1 MHFFQTFLPS
11 LASKDKSASSLRQAR
26 NWIRNKIFFPTV
38 NDESYRKS
46 LKDIRETLP
55 VPVVWILGKTQSGKT
70 SIVQALTGHPRAEI
84 GNGFQ
89 PCTRTSSLFS
99 FPSEQTPI
107 VHFLDTRGLGE
118 IGYDPQEDMQLHLR
132 GSHLL
137 IVVVKVMDHSLE
149 PLKDA
154 LKIICPQR
162 PNWPVLVVQT
172 NLHEGY
178 PEQQTEHINPYPYEN
193 WEAIDSIPQNLLRSL
208 KFQQQEL
215 SEWTREFVAIDLTH
229 PNEGYID
236 SNYGLNALWQKIEM
250 LLPTSL
256 QALIQGTPSLHRAFQ
271 DIHSQSAHPQ
281 IIAHSLLAGGVE
293 LLPIPLVSLPMVA
306 SIQARMFQA
315 LASIYSQQVSWRSFV
330 DFLSAVGLG
339 MMLHIG
345 GRELI
350 KFIPVYG
357 TVVSSLYTAAA
368 TYALGKT
375 MCLYLHHQRLGSLPK
390 VDELRQIYE
399 SQFQEG
405 RKILEKF
412 IPKKK
417 KE

>member
-1 MHFFQTFLPS
+1 

-26 NWIRNKIFFPTV
+26 NWIRNKILFPTV
-38 NDESYRKS
+38 DDESYRKS
-46 LKDIRETLP
+46 LKDIRERLP
-55 VPVVWILGKTQSGKT
+55 VPVIWLLGKTQSGKT
-70 SIVQALTGHPRAEI
+70 SIIQALTGHPRAEI

-118 IGYDPQEDMQLHLR
+118 IGYDPQEDLQLFLR

-137 IVVVKVMDHSLE
+137 IVVVKVMDHALE

-154 LKIICPQR
+154 LKIICPKR

-178 PEQQTEHINPYPYEN
+178 GNQ
-193 WEAIDSIPQNLLRSL
+193 EATGSVPQNLMRSL

-215 SEWTREFVAIDLTH
+215 SEWTREFVAVDLTQ
-229 PNEGYID
+229 PNDGYID
-236 SNYGLNALWQKIEM
+236 SNYGLEALWQKIEM

-256 QALIQGTPSLHRAFQ
+256 HALIQGTPSLHRTLQ
-271 DIHSQSAHPQ
+271 DVHSQSAHPQ

-315 LASIYSQQVSWRSFV
+315 LASIYRQQVSWRSFV
-330 DFLSAVGLG
+330 DFLSAIGLG

-357 TVVSSLYTAAA
+357 TIVSSLYTAAA

-390 VDELRQIYE
+390 VDELREIYE
-399 SQFQEG
+399 SQFKEG
-405 RKILEKF
+405 REILEKF
-412 IPKKK
+412 ISEKKK
-417 KE
+417 G

>member
-1 MHFFQTFLPS
+1 M
-11 LASKDKSASSLRQAR
+11 ASKDKSASSLRKAQ
-26 NWIRNKIFFPTV
+26 NWIRNKILFPTV
-38 NDESYRKS
+38 DDEVYRKS
-46 LKDIRETLP
+46 LKNIREILP
-55 VPVVWILGKTQSGKT
+55 VPVIWILGKTQSGKT
-70 SIVQALTGHPRAEI
+70 SIIQALTGHSRAEI

-89 PCTRTSSLFS
+89 PCTKTSSMFS

-137 IVVVKVMDHSLE
+137 IVVVKVMDHGLE
-149 PLKDA
+149 PLKNA
-154 LKIICPQR
+154 LKIICPKR

-178 PEQQTEHINPYPYEN
+178 PEKQTEHIIPYPYEN
-193 WEAIDSIPQNLLRSL
+193 HEAIDSIPQNLVRSL
-208 KFQQQEL
+208 RFQQQEL
-215 SEWTREFVAIDLTH
+215 SEWTKEFVAVDLTH
-229 PNEGYID
+229 PNDGYID
-236 SNYGLNALWQKIEM
+236 SSYGLNALWQRIEI

-256 QALIQGTPSLHRAFQ
+256 QAMIQGTPSLHRALQ
-271 DIHSQSAHPQ
+271 DIHSHSAHQQ

-306 SIQARMFQA
+306 SIQAKMFQA
-315 LASIYSQQVSWRSFV
+315 LASIYKQQVSWRSFV

-339 MMLHIG
+339 MMLQIG

-350 KFIPVYG
+350 KFIPIYG
-357 TVVSSLYTAAA
+357 TIVSSLYTAAA

-375 MCLYLHHQRLGSLPK
+375 MCLYLHHQRLGSLPN
-390 VDELRQIYE
+390 VDELREIYE

-405 RKILEKF
+405 RKILKKF

>member
-1 MHFFQTFLPS
+1 M
-11 LASKDKSASSLRQAR
+11 ASKDKSALSLHQAR
-26 NWIRNKIFFPTV
+26 NWIRNKILFPTV
-38 NDESYRKS
+38 DDESYRKS
-46 LKDIRETLP
+46 LKDIREKLP
-55 VPVVWILGKTQSGKT
+55 VPVIWLLGKTQSGKT
-70 SIVQALTGHPRAEI
+70 SIIQALTGHPRAEI

-118 IGYDPQEDMQLHLR
+118 IGYDPHEDLQLFLR

-137 IVVVKVMDHSLE
+137 IVTVKVMDHALE

-154 LKIICPQR
+154 LKIICSQR

-178 PEQQTEHINPYPYEN
+178 LDPKAEHIIPYPYEN
-193 WEAIDSIPQNLLRSL
+193 QGASGAVPQNLMRSL

-215 SEWTREFVAIDLTH
+215 SEWTKEFVAVDLTQ
-229 PNEGYID
+229 PNDGYID
-236 SNYGLNALWQKIEM
+236 SNYGLDALWQKIEM

-256 QALIQGTPSLHRAFQ
+256 HALIQGTPSLHRTLQ
-271 DIHSQSAHPQ
+271 DVHSQSAHPQ

-315 LASIYSQQVSWRSFV
+315 LASIYRQQVSWRSFV
-330 DFLSAVGLG
+330 DFLSAIGLG

-357 TVVSSLYTAAA
+357 SVVSSLYTAAA

-390 VDELRQIYE
+390 VDELREIYE
-399 SQFQEG
+399 SQFKVG
-405 RKILEKF
+405 REILEKF
-412 IPKKK
+412 ISEKKVNPKN
-417 KE
+417 

>member
-1 MHFFQTFLPS
+1 M
-11 LASKDKSASSLRQAR
+11 ASKDKSASSLRKAQ
-26 NWIRNKIFFPTV
+26 NWIRDKILFPTV
-38 NDESYRKS
+38 DDEVYRKS
-46 LKDIRETLP
+46 LKNIREILP
-55 VPVVWILGKTQSGKT
+55 VPVIWILGKTQSGKT
-70 SIVQALTGHPRAEI
+70 SIIQALTGHSRAEI

-89 PCTRTSSLFS
+89 PCTKTSSLFS

-137 IVVVKVMDHSLE
+137 IVVVKVMDHGLE
-149 PLKDA
+149 PLKNA
-154 LKIICPQR
+154 LKIICPKR

-178 PEQQTEHINPYPYEN
+178 PEKQTEHIIPYPYEN
-193 WEAIDSIPQNLLRSL
+193 HEAIDSIPQNLVRSL

-215 SEWTREFVAIDLTH
+215 SEWTKEFVAVDLTH
-229 PNEGYID
+229 PNDGYTD
-236 SNYGLNALWQKIEM
+236 SNYGLNALWQRIEI

-256 QALIQGTPSLHRAFQ
+256 QAMIQGTPSLHRALQ
-271 DIHSQSAHPQ
+271 DIHSHSAHQQ

-306 SIQARMFQA
+306 SIQAKMFQA
-315 LASIYSQQVSWRSFV
+315 LASIYKQQVSWRSFV

-339 MMLHIG
+339 MMLQIG

-357 TVVSSLYTAAA
+357 TIISSLYTAAA

-375 MCLYLHHQRLGSLPK
+375 MCLYLHHQRLGSLPN
-390 VDELRQIYE
+390 VDELREIYE

>member
-1 MHFFQTFLPS
+1 

-26 NWIRNKIFFPTV
+26 SWIRNKILFPTV

-55 VPVVWILGKTQSGKT
+55 VPVIWILGKTQSGKT

-118 IGYDPQEDMQLHLR
+118 IGYDPQEDMRLHLR

-178 PEQQTEHINPYPYEN
+178 PEQQTEHIDPYPYEN
-193 WEAIDSIPQNLLRSL
+193 LEAIDSIPQNLLRSL

-236 SNYGLNALWQKIEM
+236 SNYGLNSLWQKIEM

-256 QALIQGTPSLHRAFQ
+256 QAMIQGTPSLHRAFQ